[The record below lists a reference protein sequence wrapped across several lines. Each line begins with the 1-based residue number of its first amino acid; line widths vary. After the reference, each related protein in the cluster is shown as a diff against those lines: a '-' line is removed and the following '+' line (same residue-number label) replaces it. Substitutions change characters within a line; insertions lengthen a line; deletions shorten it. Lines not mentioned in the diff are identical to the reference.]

1 LLVLFLTAFT
11 SMTAVWLIAHQMVKR
26 RFTSLITV
34 LPSIYSSA
42 IAVPPDEGHPP
53 QLLALC
59 VDLLRKS
66 HCTTPF
72 ETLTPAEQHMV
83 LHVHAIDAA
92 PAWMSRYAA
101 LRLSKPNRAILD
113 QLRRVKSSRPE
124 RSKEHYGAVKAL
136 LRSRSES

>member
-1 LLVLFLTAFT
+1 MAAL
-11 SMTAVWLIAHQMVKR
+11 WLIAHQMVKR
-26 RFTSLITV
+26 RFTSLTAI
-34 LPSIYSSA
+34 LPSTHSSA

-53 QLLALC
+53 QLTALC

-66 HCTTPF
+66 HCTDPF

-83 LHVHAIDAA
+83 LHAHAIDAA
-92 PAWMSRYAA
+92 PAWMSRFAA
-101 LRLSKPNRAILD
+101 VGLSKANRAILD

-124 RSKEHYGAVKAL
+124 RPKEHYGAVKAL